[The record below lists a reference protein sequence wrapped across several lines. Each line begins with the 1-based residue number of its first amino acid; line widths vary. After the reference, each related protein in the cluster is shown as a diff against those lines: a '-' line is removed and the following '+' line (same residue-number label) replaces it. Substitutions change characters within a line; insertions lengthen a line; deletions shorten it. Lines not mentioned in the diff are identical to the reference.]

1 MESSRTV
8 YYLYR
13 YLPVVVGLG
22 ILSFASVHFLYP
34 ELFTHESG
42 HAINYHSST
51 SGETNLTTYII
62 AGVIGF
68 ACVMAPLFYQHRI
81 VVVRLTDEKIFILQ
95 SGDPLEY
102 DWKDVTQ
109 LMLYRT
115 YRPTLY
121 KLRVKGDSDYFLF
134 STGYSVETLGGR
146 SYKRNFEFFV
156 IRSGDDRF
164 FDEEEDNNF
173 ILADTSEMGQLI
185 ERKKRELKL

>member
-34 ELFTHESG
+34 GFFTHNSD
-42 HAINYHSST
+42 HVINYRSSS

-102 DWKDVTQ
+102 D
-109 LMLYRT
+109 
-115 YRPTLY
+115 
-121 KLRVKGDSDYFLF
+121 
-134 STGYSVETLGGR
+134 
-146 SYKRNFEFFV
+146 
-156 IRSGDDRF
+156 
-164 FDEEEDNNF
+164 
-173 ILADTSEMGQLI
+173 
-185 ERKKRELKL
+185 

>member
-13 YLPVVVGLG
+13 YLPVVVGLC
-22 ILSFASVHFLYP
+22 ILLVASVDFLYP
-34 ELFTHESG
+34 GTFTHESD
-42 HAINYHSST
+42 HAVDYRSSGSGDTDVT
-51 SGETNLTTYII
+51 SYII

-68 ACVMAPLFYQHRI
+68 ACVMAPLLYQHRI
-81 VVVRLTDEKIFILQ
+81 VVVRLTDEKVYILQ

-109 LMLYRT
+109 LKLYRT